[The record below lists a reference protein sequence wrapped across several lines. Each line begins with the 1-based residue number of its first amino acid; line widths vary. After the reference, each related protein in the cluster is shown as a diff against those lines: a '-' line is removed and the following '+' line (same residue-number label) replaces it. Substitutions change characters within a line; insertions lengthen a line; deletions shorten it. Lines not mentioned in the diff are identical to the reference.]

1 MRRGT
6 NMTPVPGEEER
17 SVSLGILSEYQRR
30 DAYLGPL
37 LSSRLRRS
45 GLDIRQ
51 KSLVTELVQGTVRML
66 GNLDWA
72 IRRFS
77 SRRLDSVD
85 PGVLWI
91 LRLSAYQLMYTDV
104 PDYAACDMAAR
115 LTRKNVGESP
125 VPYVNGVLRAL
136 ARGMDGLNYPEP
148 ADDPAGYLEVRYS
161 HPRWIVEMW
170 IDELGFEKAES
181 VCRADNLPPS
191 VSIRCNL
198 TRVDRTTLADSLKRK
213 GIEVETGEVTPE
225 ALLIRGSGPLDA
237 LDEYK
242 RGWFAVQDQGAM
254 LVGHRMDVRPGM
266 RVCDMCSAPG
276 GKSNHLAELVG
287 NEGHILALDK
297 SEGRLEMVMEAA
309 RRLGNS
315 IIETR
320 VVDATAAGVSVDGLF
335 DRVLLD
341 APCSG
346 LGTLTRRP
354 DIRWRRQPGD
364 IDRLAALQLSM
375 IAQGAMLVRTG
386 GALIYSTCTI
396 SRAENEDV
404 VLSFLG
410 EHPEFEAEG
419 PGAPGE
425 DVPPFTL
432 LLPGGDRCDGT
443 FIAVLRRMK

>member
-1 MRRGT
+1 LSRRI
-6 NMTPVPGEEER
+6 PVPGEAER
-17 SVSLGILSEYQRR
+17 SVSLGILSAYQRR

-45 GLDIRQ
+45 GLDTRQ

-72 IRRFS
+72 IQQFS
-77 SRRLDSVD
+77 KRRLDSVD

-91 LRLSAYQLMYTDV
+91 LRLSAYQLMYTDI
-104 PDYAACDMAAR
+104 PDYAACDMAAH
-115 LTRKNVGESP
+115 LTRKDVGEAP
-125 VPYVNGVLRAL
+125 VTYVNGVLRAL
-136 ARGMDGLNYPEP
+136 ARGMDRLNYPEP

-181 VCRADNLPPS
+181 VCRADNLPSS

-198 TRVDRTTLADSLKRK
+198 TRVDRTALADSLKRK
-213 GIEVETGEVTPE
+213 GIEVEMGEVTPE
-225 ALLIRGSGPLDA
+225 ALLIRGSGQLDA

-242 RGWFAVQDQGAM
+242 RGLFAVQDQGAM
-254 LVGHRMDVRPGM
+254 LVGDRVDARSGT

-276 GKSNHLAELVG
+276 GKSNHLAELMRNDGYV
-287 NEGHILALDK
+287 LALDK
-297 SEGRLEMVMEAA
+297 SEARLEMVMEAA

-320 VVDATAAGVSVDGLF
+320 VLDATTAGGSVDGLF

-346 LGTLTRRP
+346 LGTLSRRP
-354 DIRWRRQPGD
+354 DIRWRRQPDD
-364 IDRLAALQLSM
+364 ITRLVALQRSLIS
-375 IAQGAMLVRTG
+375 QGAMLVRPG
-386 GALIYSTCTI
+386 GALIYSTCTV

-404 VLSFLG
+404 ILSFLG
-410 EHPEFEAEG
+410 EHTEFEAIG

-425 DVPPFTL
+425 DDSPFTL
-432 LLPGGDRCDGT
+432 LLPGSDRCDGT

>member
-1 MRRGT
+1 MRRSNT
-6 NMTPVPGEEER
+6 DMTLVPGEEER
-17 SVSLGILSEYQRR
+17 SVSLVILSEYQRR

-37 LSSRLRRS
+37 LSSYMRRS
-45 GLDIRQ
+45 GLDTRQ

-72 IRRFS
+72 IRQFS
-77 SRRLDSVD
+77 NRRLDSVD
-85 PGVLWI
+85 PMVLWV

-104 PDYAACDMAAR
+104 PDYAACDIAAK
-115 LTRKNVGESP
+115 LTRRNVGEAP
-125 VPYVNGVLRAL
+125 VSYVNGVLRAL
-136 ARGMDGLNYPEP
+136 ARGMDRLNYPEP

-161 HPRWIVEMW
+161 HPRWITEMW

-181 VCRADNLPPS
+181 VCRADNMPPS

-198 TRVDRTTLADSLKRK
+198 TRVDRTALADSLKRK
-213 GIEVETGEVTPE
+213 GVEVETGEVTPE

-254 LVGHRMDVRPGM
+254 LVGHRVDACSGM

-276 GKSNHLAELVG
+276 GKSNHLAELMG
-287 NEGHILALDK
+287 DDGYILALDR

-309 RRLGNS
+309 GRLGNS
-315 IIETR
+315 IIETS
-320 VVDATAAGVSVDGLF
+320 VLDATTAGVSVDGLF

-346 LGTLTRRP
+346 LGTLSRRP
-354 DIRWRRQPGD
+354 DIRWRRQPDD
-364 IDRLAALQLSM
+364 ITGLATLQRSL
-375 IAQGAMLVRTG
+375 ITQGAMLVRPG

-396 SRAENEDV
+396 SRTENEDV

-410 EHPEFEAEG
+410 GHPEFEAI
-419 PGAPGE
+419 APGE
-425 DVPPFTL
+425 DGSPFTL
-432 LLPGGDRCDGT
+432 LLPGSDRCDGT

>member
-1 MRRGT
+1 
-6 NMTPVPGEEER
+6 MTPVPGEEER
-17 SVSLGILSEYQRR
+17 SVSLGILSDYQRR

-45 GLDIRQ
+45 GLETRQ

-72 IRRFS
+72 IRQFS
-77 SRRLDSVD
+77 SRRLETVD

-104 PDYAACDMAAR
+104 PDYAACDIAAR
-115 LTRKNVGESP
+115 LTRRNVGEAP

-170 IDELGFEKAES
+170 IDELGLEKAES
-181 VCRADNLPPS
+181 VCRADNMPPS

-198 TRVDRTTLADSLKRK
+198 RRVDRTALADSLKRK

-254 LVGHRMDVRPGM
+254 LVGHHVDARSGM

-276 GKSNHLAELVG
+276 GKSNHLAELMG
-287 NEGHILALDK
+287 DDGYILALDR

-309 RRLGNS
+309 GRLGNS
-315 IIETR
+315 IIETS
-320 VVDATAAGVSVDGLF
+320 VVDATTAGGSVDGLF

-346 LGTLTRRP
+346 LGTLSRRP

-364 IDRLAALQLSM
+364 ITRLAALQRSF
-375 IAQGAMLVRTG
+375 ITQGAMLVRPG

-396 SRAENEDV
+396 SRMENEDV

-410 EHPEFEAEG
+410 EHPEFEAIDG
-419 PGAPGE
+419 
-425 DVPPFTL
+425 PPFTL
-432 LLPGGDRCDGT
+432 LLPGSDRCDGT